1 MQRGNNP
8 TPNFG
13 VGVHDEAI
21 DIDSKYKRVAERNG
35 EPNVE
40 MERILEL
47 KARSDRRR
55 QALEKLRN
63 K

>member
-1 MQRGNNP
+1 MSRGNNP

-13 VGVHDEAI
+13 VGDHTEAF

-35 EPNVE
+35 EPDVD

-47 KARSDRRR
+47 KARSERRR
-55 QALEKLRN
+55 EALAKLRN